1 MDKHR
6 GLSLQGK
13 EVLLGVAG
21 GIAAYKAVDL
31 VSRLV
36 KLGASVNVIMTRN
49 ATQLVR
55 PLTFRSISRNP
66 VVIDMF
72 AETADWQPKH
82 VALADKADILV
93 IAPATANIIAKL
105 AHGIAD
111 DMLSTTALAAR
122 CPILVAPA
130 MNCHMFD
137 NPIFQENM
145 RTLRRHNFAFVGPE
159 YGQLACGYEGK
170 GRLADVEKIIQKIQY
185 VLQIPTEVGP
195 PRESGAGRILTLP
208 EQDFKGKTVLITAG
222 PTREALDPIRFI
234 TNRSS
239 GKMGY
244 AIAETASD
252 RGADVILISGP
263 TSLPAPAD
271 VKLVS
276 VETAIQMRDEV
287 LEYASQAEAVI
298 MAAAV
303 SDYRPRD
310 IKPQKIKKEQGE
322 VTLVLE
328 RNPDILA
335 ELGQHKLDGQVLVGF
350 SMETEN
356 VLDSARKKLK
366 KKNADLMVANDVSQE
381 GAGFGTDTNIVWLID
396 SSGGERKLP
405 LMSKRDIADV
415 ILDEV
420 KRLMLGEWNQ
430 RDTETR
436 RN

>member
-1 MDKHR
+1 MDKHS

-13 EVLLGVAG
+13 EVLLGVTG
-21 GIAAYKAVDL
+21 SIAAYKAADL

-49 ATQLVR
+49 AAQLVS
-55 PLTFRSISRNP
+55 PLTFRTLSRNI

-72 AETADWQPKH
+72 AENADWQPEH
-82 VALADKADILV
+82 ISLADRADILV

-111 DMLSTTALAAR
+111 DMLSTTALAVR
-122 CPILVAPA
+122 CPILIAPA

-145 RTLRRHNFAFVGPE
+145 EILRRHNFAFVGPE
-159 YGQLACGYEGK
+159 YGLLACGYEGK
-170 GRLADVEKIIQKIQY
+170 GKLADVDKIIQEIHN
-185 VLQIPTEVGP
+185 LLRIPTEVGS
-195 PRESGAGRILTLP
+195 PRESDAGRMHALP
-208 EQDFKGKTVLITAG
+208 EQDFKGKTVLVTAG
-222 PTREALDPIRFI
+222 PTHEAMDPIRFI

-244 AIAETASD
+244 AIAEAASS
-252 RGADVILISGP
+252 RGADVTLVSGP
-263 TSLPAPAD
+263 TALTAPAN
-271 VKLVS
+271 VKLVN
-276 VETAIQMRDEV
+276 VETATQMRDEV
-287 LEYASQAEAVI
+287 LERASQAEVVI

-310 IKPQKIKKEQGE
+310 VSSQKIKKEQGQL
-322 VTLVLE
+322 TLVLE

-335 ELGQHKLDGQVLVGF
+335 ELGQHKSDGQILVGF

-356 VLDSARKKLK
+356 VLDNALKKLRKKNL
-366 KKNADLMVANDVSQE
+366 DLIVANDVLQE

-396 SSGGERKLP
+396 SSGRDRNLP

-420 KRLMLGEWNQ
+420 KCLMLDKRNHG
-430 RDTETR
+430 DTETR

>member
-1 MDKHR
+1 MA
-6 GLSLQGK
+6 SLDGK
-13 EVLLGVAG
+13 EVLLGVTG

-49 ATQLVR
+49 ATQLVG

-72 AETADWQPKH
+72 AGAGLKPAPTDWQPKH
-82 VALADKADILV
+82 ISLADKADILV

-111 DMLSTTALAAR
+111 DMLSTTALAVR

-130 MNCHMFD
+130 MNCHMLS
-137 NPIFQENM
+137 NSIFQENVGI
-145 RTLRRHNFAFVGPE
+145 LRRHNFAFVEPE

-170 GRLADVEKIIQKIQY
+170 GRLADVEKIIQKIQH
-185 VLQIPTEVGP
+185 LLRIPTEVGP
-195 PRESGAGRILTLP
+195 PRESDAGKMPALP
-208 EQDFKGKTVLITAG
+208 EQDFKEKTILVTAG
-222 PTREALDPIRFI
+222 PTREALDPIRFM

-244 AIAETASD
+244 AVAEAASS

-263 TSLPAPAD
+263 TVLPAPAD

-287 LEYASQAEAVI
+287 LKYASQAEVVI

-310 IKPQKIKKEQGE
+310 ISSQKIKKEQGQL
-322 VTLVLE
+322 TLVLE

-335 ELGQHKLDGQVLVGF
+335 ELGQHKSDGQILVGF

-356 VLDSARKKLK
+356 VLDNARKKLQ
-366 KKNADLMVANDVSQE
+366 KKNADLIVANDVSQE
-381 GAGFGTDTNIVWLID
+381 GAGFATDTNIVWLID
-396 SSGGERKLP
+396 SSDRERKLP
-405 LMSKRDIADV
+405 LMSKRDVADV

-420 KRLMLGEWNQ
+420 RCLIL
-430 RDTETR
+430 DS
-436 RN
+436 

>member
-13 EVLLGVAG
+13 EVLLGVTG

-49 ATQLVR
+49 ATQLVG

-72 AETADWQPKH
+72 AEAAEWQPKH
-82 VALADKADILV
+82 ISLADKADILV

-111 DMLSTTALAAR
+111 DMLSTTALAVR

-130 MNCHMFD
+130 MNCHML
-137 NPIFQENM
+137 NNSIFQENVAI
-145 RTLRRHNFAFVGPE
+145 LRKHNFAFVEPE
-159 YGQLACGYEGK
+159 YGQLASGYEGE
-170 GRLADVEKIIQKIQY
+170 GRLADVEKIIQKIQHLVNETQVKACY
-185 VLQIPTEVGP
+185 
-195 PRESGAGRILTLP
+195 SK
-208 EQDFKGKTVLITAG
+208 DFKGKTILVTAG

-244 AIAETASD
+244 AIAEAASS
-252 RGADVILISGP
+252 RGADVILISGA
-263 TSLPAPAD
+263 TALPKPAD

-287 LEYASQAEAVI
+287 LEYASQAEVVI

-310 IKPQKIKKEQGE
+310 ISSQKIKKEQAQL
-322 VTLVLE
+322 TLVLE

-335 ELGQHKLDGQVLVGF
+335 ELGRHKSGGQILVGF

-356 VLDSARKKLK
+356 VLDNARKKLQ
-366 KKNADLMVANDVSQE
+366 KKNADLIVANDVSQE
-381 GAGFGTDTNIVWLID
+381 GAGFGADTNVVWLID
-396 SSGGERKLP
+396 SSDRERKLP
-405 LMSKRDIADV
+405 LMSKRDVADV
-415 ILDEV
+415 ILDKV
-420 KRLMLGEWNQ
+420 RCLML
-430 RDTETR
+430 DT
-436 RN
+436 